1 MVNKGFG
8 TIPSS
13 PEILRKIVG
22 KAYKEKCLL
31 NIMIDKYEI
40 TVMSADGRTD
50 RKKIPRPKIT
60 KDFLERYEKWMK
72 QKPQPELEFLEE

>member
-1 MVNKGFG
+1 
-8 TIPSS
+8 
-13 PEILRKIVG
+13 
-22 KAYKEKCLL
+22 
-31 NIMIDKYEI
+31 MIDKYEI